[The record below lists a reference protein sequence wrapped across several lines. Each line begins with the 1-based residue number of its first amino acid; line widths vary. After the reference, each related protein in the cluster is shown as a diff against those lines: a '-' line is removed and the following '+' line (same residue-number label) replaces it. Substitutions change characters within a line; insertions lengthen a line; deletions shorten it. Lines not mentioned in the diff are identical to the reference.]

1 MMSAP
6 VDITLLPFQPA
17 DQQAV
22 RDLILAGLAEHWG
35 ALDPARNPDLE
46 DIATSYAGAVFLVAR
61 QAGRI
66 IGCGALVPRTVETAG
81 IVRMSVAADVRR
93 QGVGRLILS
102 ALVENAR
109 SSGLRFITLETTAT
123 WTEVIAFYLRFGFR
137 ITHHQDDDVYFL
149 LVLD

>member
-1 MMSAP
+1 MSAP

-35 ALDPARNPDLE
+35 TLDPARNPDLK
-46 DIATSYAGAVFLVAR
+46 DIAASYTGAVFLVAR

-93 QGVGRLILS
+93 QGVGCLILT
-102 ALVENAR
+102 ALCDHAR
-109 SSGLRFITLETTAT
+109 AGGFRRVVLETTAT

-149 LVLD
+149 LELD